1 MKEYK
6 FFLIDI
12 TDGVALVTI
21 NNPKALNALSSPV
34 VNEMIEVVTELSAMK
49 EVRCVV
55 LTGAGEKSFVAG
67 ADIKEMYEMDPA
79 AGKAYGILGSKAFQ
93 MIENMPQPVIAAVNG
108 FALGGGCE
116 LAMACDF
123 RIASENATFAQPEC
137 GLGIIPGFAGT
148 QRMPRLCGKGFAK
161 MMIYTCNTIKAPEA
175 LQYGLVQK
183 VVPAEELIPTAMK
196 LAKKIAANS
205 PNAVQLAKSAIN
217 QGYEMDFVSGN
228 LYESNLFGLCFAN
241 SDQVEGMYAFVNKIK
256 EKNFTGEALP
266 KVTGK

>member
-6 FFLIDI
+6 YFLIDI
-12 TDGVALVTI
+12 ADYVATVTI

-34 VNEMIEVVTELSAMK
+34 VEEMISVIEELSAMTD

-55 LTGAGEKSFVAG
+55 ITGAGEKSFVAG

-79 AGKAYGILGSKAFQ
+79 QGKAYGILGSKAFQ

-116 LAMACDF
+116 LSMACDI
-123 RIASENATFAQPEC
+123 RIAADTASFAQPEC

-148 QRMPRLCGKGFAK
+148 QRMARLCGKGFAK
-161 MMIYTCNTIKAPEA
+161 MMIYTCKRIKADEA
-175 LQYGLVQK
+175 LAVGLVQK
-183 VVPAEELIPTAMK
+183 VVPLEELLPTAKKM
-196 LAKKIAANS
+196 ASKIASNS
-205 PNAVQLAKSAIN
+205 PNAVRLAKSAIN

-241 SDQVEGMYAFVNKIK
+241 SDQVEGMGAFVNKGK
-256 EKNFTGEALP
+256 ATFTGKPLP
-266 KVTGK
+266 KK

>member
-1 MKEYK
+1 MKDYK

-12 TDGVALVTI
+12 QDHVALVTI

-34 VNEMIEVVTELSAMK
+34 VNEMIEVVEEISAMK
-49 EVRCVV
+49 DVRCVV

-67 ADIKEMYEMDPA
+67 ADIKEMFEMDPE
-79 AGKAYGILGSKAFQ
+79 AGKAYGMLGSKAFQ

-116 LAMACDF
+116 LATACDI
-123 RIASENATFAQPEC
+123 RIASENAIFAQPEC

-148 QRMPRLCGKGFAK
+148 QRMARLCGKGFAK
-161 MMIYTCNTIKAPEA
+161 MMIYTCNNLKAEEA
-175 LQYGLVQK
+175 LSYGLVQK
-183 VVPAEELIPTAMK
+183 VVPAEELIPAAMK
-196 LAKKIAANS
+196 MAKKIASNS
-205 PNAVQLAKSAIN
+205 PNAVRLAKSAIN

-241 SDQVEGMYAFVNKIK
+241 SDQVEGMGAFINKVK
-256 EKNFTGEALP
+256 EKNFTGEPLP
-266 KVTGK
+266 KNK

>member
-12 TDGVALVTI
+12 ADHVATVTI

-34 VNEMIEVVTELSAMK
+34 VLEMIDVMQEISEMDD
-49 EVRCVV
+49 VRCVI

-93 MIENMPQPVIAAVNG
+93 IIENMRQPVIAAVNG

-116 LAMACDF
+116 LAMACDI
-123 RIASENATFAQPEC
+123 RIAAETATFAQPEC

-148 QRMPRLCGKGFAK
+148 QRMARLCGKGFAK
-161 MMIYTCNTIKAPEA
+161 MMIYTCNNIKAPEA
-175 LQYGLVQK
+175 LEYGLVQK
-183 VVPAEELIPTAMK
+183 VVPLEELMPTAMK
-196 LAKKIAANS
+196 MAKKIASNS
-205 PNAVQLAKSAIN
+205 PNAVQLAKTAIN

-241 SDQVEGMYAFVNKIK
+241 SDQVEGMHAFVNKIK
-256 EKNFTGEALP
+256 EKNFTGAPLP
-266 KVTGK
+266 KVK

>member
-12 TDGVALVTI
+12 ADHVATVTI

-34 VNEMIEVVTELSAMK
+34 VVEMIDVMQEISEMDD
-49 EVRCVV
+49 VRCVI

-93 MIENMPQPVIAAVNG
+93 IIENMRQPVIAAVNG

-116 LAMACDF
+116 LAMACDI
-123 RIASENATFAQPEC
+123 RIAAETATFAQPEC

-148 QRMPRLCGKGFAK
+148 QRMARLCGKGFAK
-161 MMIYTCNTIKAPEA
+161 MMIYTCNNIKAPEA
-175 LQYGLVQK
+175 LEYGLVQK
-183 VVPAEELIPTAMK
+183 VVPLEELMPTAMK
-196 LAKKIAANS
+196 MAKKIASNS
-205 PNAVQLAKSAIN
+205 PNAVQLAKTAIN

-241 SDQVEGMYAFVNKIK
+241 SDQVEGMHAFVNKIK
-256 EKNFTGEALP
+256 EKNFTGAPLP
-266 KVTGK
+266 KVK

>member
-12 TDGVALVTI
+12 ENGVATVTI

-34 VNEMIEVVTELSAMK
+34 VLEMIEVVEEISAMDD
-49 EVRCVV
+49 VRCVI

-79 AGKAYGILGSKAFQ
+79 QGKAYGILGSKAFQ

-116 LAMACDF
+116 LAMACDI
-123 RIASENATFAQPEC
+123 RIAAETAKFAQPEC

-161 MMIYTCNTIKAPEA
+161 MMIYTCNMIKAEEA
-175 LQYGLVQK
+175 LAYGLVQK
-183 VVPAEELIPTAMK
+183 VVPLEELHPPPRRWLPRSLPTAPTPF
-196 LAKKIAANS
+196 AS
-205 PNAVQLAKSAIN
+205 PRARSTRATRWTSSPATCTSPTSSA
-217 QGYEMDFVSGN
+217 S
-228 LYESNLFGLCFAN
+228 
-241 SDQVEGMYAFVNKIK
+241 
-256 EKNFTGEALP
+256 ALP
-266 KVTGK
+266 TPTRSKAWAPSSTRARLPSPALPCPR

>member
-6 FFLIDI
+6 FFLIE
-12 TDGVALVTI
+12 VAEHVATVTI

-34 VNEMIEVVTELSAMK
+34 VNEMIEVFTEIGADK
-49 EVRCVV
+49 DIRCVV

-67 ADIKEMYEMDPA
+67 ADIKEMFEMNPEQ
-79 AGKAYGILGSKAFQ
+79 GKAYGILGSKAFQ
-93 MIENMPQPVIAAVNG
+93 LIENLPQPVIAAVNG

-116 LAMACDF
+116 LAMACDI
-123 RIASENATFAQPEC
+123 RIAAETAVFAQPEC

-161 MMIYTCNTIKAPEA
+161 MMIYTCNNMKAPEA
-175 LQYGLVQK
+175 LQFGLVQK
-183 VVPAEELIPTAMK
+183 VVPLEELLPTALKM
-196 LAKKIAANS
+196 AKKIASNS

-228 LYESNLFGLCFAN
+228 LFESNLFGLCFAN
-241 SDQVEGMYAFVNKIK
+241 SDQVEGMNAFVNKLK

-266 KVTGK
+266 KK

>member
-116 LAMACDF
+116 LAMACDIRVAADTAVF
-123 RIASENATFAQPEC
+123 GQPEC
-137 GLGIIPGFAGT
+137 GLGILPGFGGT
-148 QRMPRLCGKGFAK
+148 QRLPRLIGKGRAK
-161 MMIYTCNTIKAPEA
+161 ELIFTCDRIDAQEA
-175 LQYGLVQK
+175 YRIGLANK
-183 VVPAEELIPTAMK
+183 VVPKEELLAACQAMARK
-196 LAKKIAANS
+196 ILSKGSYAVTLAKACVES
-205 PNAVQLAKSAIN
+205 
-217 QGYEMDFVSGN
+217 GMDMDIENG
-228 LYESNLFGLCFAN
+228 LRMEATTFGMSFATH
-241 SDQVEGMYAFVNKIK
+241 DKAEGMQAFL
-256 EKNFTGEALP
+256 EKRPAQFTD
-266 KVTGK
+266 